1 MSMFDAMP
9 DVTLDDDSDG
19 GVASEISPRRAAYR
33 GHAFRAM
40 QKQAAQMQRRV
51 AKRDGDMELSVGAVV
66 QLGLADVDRTK
77 IDPRNLTCVVVEC
90 VRMGEKE
97 EELKYRLAASHAVL
111 QGLYTRPYLQQLR
124 ATPELM
130 GLEGVLEN
138 WKNMRVLSARATSN
152 ASSLVGGQGMVRCNC
167 LGNCLQGKCK
177 CLKAGRLCNSRCHKG
192 SKRCKNC

>member
-9 DVTLDDDSDG
+9 DVALEEDSDG
-19 GVASEISPRRAAYR
+19 GSAVSPRRLAFR

-51 AKRDGDMELSVGAVV
+51 AKRDGDIELSVGAVV

-77 IDPRNLTCVVVEC
+77 VDPRNLTCVVVEC
-90 VRMGEKE
+90 VRKGEIE
-97 EELKYRLAASHAVL
+97 EELKYRLASSHAVL
-111 QGLYTRPYLQQLR
+111 NGLYTRPYLQQLR
-124 ATPELM
+124 TTPALM
-130 GLEGVLEN
+130 GLQDVLEK
-138 WKNMRVLSARATSN
+138 WKTMRVQSERASSN
-152 ASSLVGGQGMVRCNC
+152 ALSLVGGQGMVRCNC

-177 CLKAGRLCNSRCHKG
+177 CLKAERKCNSRCHKG